1 MATNGH
7 PYVNQTGFEHKGVQ
21 LSDPPTP
28 QFYVDPLDNQH
39 HDPISG
45 YFHDGGDD
53 RFDHH
58 FDNSHGIPTGIY
70 QSDDNGGFS
79 GGENDSASPVATTNA
94 QRPAPCSVSFWAV
107 QPPSMKHSTSD
118 SGVKAS
124 FDRLSLS
131 EQSQTPPRPKIIT
144 QDLTGSNNT
153 DSAEGTPPQT
163 PTADTGLLR
172 PSSQPSAD
180 KFWGERPPVEL
191 MQKYLDR
198 YFSGHDLDKEI
209 IVETP
214 PVVEPPNVVPNLNRQ
229 PLRHKKSIRVV
240 AKEASRRW
248 SHNNNAPAGPML
260 RRKSTKM
267 WGQRV
272 VEVKPGQNASETPTV
287 DRAMGYFSKSDAP
300 GNSIKKISWMENVDR
315 CAKQFKKVSPC
326 LTLLFLIYFC
336 PSLYQNSMDQGCI
349 NWQGI
354 IRTSISRL
362 QRCRR

>member
-28 QFYVDPLDNQH
+28 QFYVDPLENHH

-70 QSDDNGGFS
+70 QNDDNGGFS
-79 GGENDSASPVATTNA
+79 RGENDSASPVATTNA

-124 FDRLSLS
+124 FDHLSLS
-131 EQSQTPPRPKIIT
+131 EQSQTPPIPKIIT
-144 QDLTGSNNT
+144 QDLTDSHNT
-153 DSAEGTPPQT
+153 DSAGGTPPQT

-172 PSSQPSAD
+172 PASQPSAD

-214 PVVEPPNVVPNLNRQ
+214 PVVETPNVVPNLNRQ

-272 VEVKPGQNASETPTV
+272 VEVKPGENASETPTV

-300 GNSIKKISWMENVDR
+300 GNSIK
-315 CAKQFKKVSPC
+315 F
-326 LTLLFLIYFC
+326 FF
-336 PSLYQNSMDQGCI
+336 
-349 NWQGI
+349 
-354 IRTSISRL
+354 
-362 QRCRR
+362 